1 MKINASIALNT
12 YTPYIINIIFL
23 IWLILDQACFRSLG
37 QKFEKKN
44 RLVFGT
50 NENEKICFWN
60 KLTFR
65 KPLESNCFQFH
76 LIFIKRK
83 FWSLL
88 DPRMK
93 PLLDSMMVSISNNC
107 PNICSYVSYDTNYNK
122 WSEWSAHRMFSRKT
136 NSGFPWICMDLLR
149 HTQTWLNLFR
159 LEEILSFI

>member
-122 WSEWSAHRMFSRKT
+122 WSEWSFHSVFSRKT
-136 NSGFPWICMDLLR
+136 KLLNTVESWFKKDFGR
-149 HTQTWLNLFR
+149 DQNL
-159 LEEILSFI
+159 S